1 MDENGTQP
9 VALLLRN
16 AIDWANG
23 NDELIPRRTTGL
35 TLNTL
40 DKTTK
45 AKRDAI
51 RAVNLYGLPALVA
64 LAGLVVWR
72 LRVARRRASANLCGR
87 RDTKRRST
95 GADRTTNGR
104 LHNDEACAAQNIT
117 PARSLAV
124 AYIADRSDGRSGA
137 RTLKAEGIDSL
148 VVENPTAVPIRFRR
162 PATFTVGSADGSTDR
177 VPADQAKAAA
187 FASALESVRVLG
199 VVSSGGDAVRFGFA
213 ESRDGGSAAANL
225 QITASAKGKK
235 VRTLVAGKA
244 ASVPSQ
250 TYVRADGS
258 SDVLLVS
265 GDYLARFNIAL
276 DDLKQKDAP
285 PPTVDAV
292 GAADTAGEAALQ
304 TQ

>member
-1 MDENGTQP
+1 MMKLAP
-9 VALLLRN
+9 RKAALLG
-16 AIDWANG
+16 AI
-23 NDELIPRRTTGL
+23 
-35 TLNTL
+35 
-40 DKTTK
+40 
-45 AKRDAI
+45 
-51 RAVNLYGLPALVA
+51 AL
-64 LAGLVVWR
+64 
-72 LRVARRRASANLCGR
+72 
-87 RDTKRRST
+87 
-95 GADRTTNGR
+95 
-104 LHNDEACAAQNIT
+104 
-117 PARSLAV
+117 LAV
-124 AYIADRSDGRSGA
+124 AYIAQIVLDGRSGA

-148 VVENPTAVPIRFRR
+148 VVEKPDGSSYSLSKTGDVW
-162 PATFTVGSADGSTDR
+162 TVGSADGSTDR

-285 PPTVDAV
+285 PPTVDA
-292 GAADTAGEAALQ
+292 GCAADTAGEAALQ

>member
-1 MDENGTQP
+1 MIKLAP
-9 VALLLRN
+9 RKAALLG
-16 AIDWANG
+16 AI
-23 NDELIPRRTTGL
+23 
-35 TLNTL
+35 
-40 DKTTK
+40 
-45 AKRDAI
+45 
-51 RAVNLYGLPALVA
+51 AL
-64 LAGLVVWR
+64 
-72 LRVARRRASANLCGR
+72 
-87 RDTKRRST
+87 
-95 GADRTTNGR
+95 
-104 LHNDEACAAQNIT
+104 
-117 PARSLAV
+117 LAV
-124 AYIADRSDGRSGA
+124 AYIAQIVLDGRSGA

-148 VVENPTAVPIRFRR
+148 VVEKPDGSSYSLSKTGDVW
-162 PATFTVGSADGSTDR
+162 TVGSADGSTDR

-285 PPTVDAV
+285 PPTVDAG